1 MASLSALVGTLE
13 EVDASYLG
21 IVNEDTG
28 VMLWFTKMLTWLLL
42 CVSFVPISLYV
53 TLEMVKFGQAYFMM
67 QDVDMYDRESD
78 T

>member
-21 IVNEDTG
+21 IVKEDKKMSG
-28 VMLWFTKMLTWLLL
+28 VMLWFTKMLTWMLL

-67 QDVDMYDRESD
+67 
-78 T
+78 